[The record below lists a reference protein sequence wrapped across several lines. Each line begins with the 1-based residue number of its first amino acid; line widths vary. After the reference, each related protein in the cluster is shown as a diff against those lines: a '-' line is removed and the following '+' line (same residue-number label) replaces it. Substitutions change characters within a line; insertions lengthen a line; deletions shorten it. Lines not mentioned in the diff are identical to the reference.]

1 MPIPHEGPQTAAF
14 LRALFSEDDSQRPEF
29 DVGPAALRRSEL
41 IKMAEMIGETLDSNL
56 GAKQMV
62 PFINQWLLA
71 GRYDHLANGIHDPA
85 SAAANSTR
93 ETADLKRELNK
104 AGQEIAAMRQM
115 FSEFVN
121 SADQDEALAKMRAYV
136 NGDDPA
142 AQAEMEEDDILSGR
156 AGGNLNAMSWE
167 DVEAMSFAD
176 LRAYARDNCKLP
188 THKKNYET
196 LLADV
201 RKFLMIDPVALMAD
215 EDDDG
220 ADVNEAESEDV
231 AHAATGS

>member
-1 MPIPHEGPQTAAF
+1 MPIPDKGPQVAAF
-14 LRALFSEDDSQRPEF
+14 LRAYFKENDMERPLFDLGTE
-29 DVGPAALRRSEL
+29 ALRRHEL
-41 IKMAEMIGETLDSNL
+41 VKLAALIGEELDPNM

-62 PFINQWLLA
+62 PFINQWLLS
-71 GRYDHLANGIHDPA
+71 GRYDHLAAGIADPA
-85 SAAANSTR
+85 NATATAGKRTAELER
-93 ETADLKRELNK
+93 EVGRQN
-104 AGQEIAAMRQM
+104 QEIAAMRQM

-121 SADQDEALAKMRAYV
+121 SADQEEALAKMRAYV

-142 AQAEMEEDDILSGR
+142 AQAEMEADDILSGR
-156 AGGNLNAMSWE
+156 VGNSLNAMSWE

-201 RKFLMIDPVALMAD
+201 RKFLMIDPVALIDD

-231 AHAATGS
+231 AHAVAAG